1 MNIPPVLSLFFE
13 KTAGALRSRTPIVI
27 QSETTECGLAC
38 LAMVAGHHGYSI
50 DLPAMRRKFSTSLQG
65 SSLRHLTLI
74 ATALSLATR
83 ALKADLPA
91 LKTLRLPCVLH
102 WDHNHFVVLT
112 KVDRKGIVI
121 HDPGLG
127 RRCLSLDEASKHFTG
142 VVLEAWPTEQFERKT
157 EKEAVSIW
165 EMVKRTRGLSRSA
178 FVVLGHSLLLEA
190 VTIAMPIAFQLV
202 IDQVV
207 VTSDHDLLT
216 LIVLGLFLLL
226 MVKVFTSFIRSR
238 IVLMVGSTIAMQWK
252 VGLFDHLM
260 RLPLDFFE
268 KRHVGDVVSRFG
280 SLDEVQKT
288 VTNKAVFAI
297 VDGLMSIALVFMM
310 VLYGGSLI
318 LVAAI
323 STLLYALLRSFTYAR
338 YRSLSDEVI
347 VHEARENSHFMET
360 VRGAASLKAL
370 NLEAQRRSLWIN
382 YLVERVGAKV
392 QAEKFNIVF
401 QAAGQ
406 ILFGADRILMIY
418 LGGSAILSGSL
429 SVGMFIAFLSYKDQ
443 FADRINNFLDTFVS
457 LRMLSLHGE
466 RIADIALTTPE
477 EDDLPS
483 PAIIIDRNA
492 SNYGSL
498 SLRNIGFRYSENQPD
513 ILKNVSMTID
523 QGASLAIIGPSGAGK
538 STLLKIMG
546 GLIKPTHG
554 EVIFSGQPVDAI
566 GRANYRDHIGFV
578 LQEDRLFTGSI
589 ADNIAGF
596 ASEMDR
602 NLVQFCARLAAI
614 HDDIMQMPMT
624 YETMVGDMG
633 CALSSGQRQR
643 IILARAL
650 YRKPKLLLLDE
661 ATSHL
666 DEDNEARV
674 NAALKQ
680 LSITRVI
687 VAHRPSSIAVADHV
701 FEIAGVSMS
710 ATM

>member
-1 MNIPPVLSLFFE
+1 MNLPPVLSLFFE
-13 KTAGALRSRTPIVI
+13 KSASALRSRTPIVI

-65 SSLRHLTLI
+65 SSLRHLTVI

-112 KVDRKGIVI
+112 KIDRKSIVI
-121 HDPGLG
+121 HDPGVG
-127 RRCLSLDEASKHFTG
+127 RRCLSLEEASKHFTG

-157 EKEAVSIW
+157 EKDAVSIW
-165 EMVKRTRGLSRSA
+165 KMVNRTRGLARSA

-190 VTIAMPIAFQLV
+190 VTIAIPIAFQLV
-202 IDQVV
+202 VDQVV

-216 LIVLGLFLLL
+216 LIALGLFLLL
-226 MVKVFTSFIRSR
+226 MMKVFTSFIRSR
-238 IVLMVGSTIAMQWK
+238 IVLMVGSTIALQWK
-252 VGLFDHLM
+252 VGLFDHLT

-268 KRHVGDVVSRFG
+268 KRHVGDLVSRFG

-297 VDGLMSIALVFMM
+297 VDGLMSVALVFMM

-318 LVAAI
+318 IVAAI

-370 NLEAQRRSLWIN
+370 NLEAQRRTLWIN
-382 YLVERVGAKV
+382 YLVERVGARV

-406 ILFGADRILMIY
+406 ILFGTDRILMIY

-429 SVGMFIAFLSYKDQ
+429 SVGMFIAFLSYRDQ

-466 RIADIALTTPE
+466 RIADIALTTTE
-477 EDDLPS
+477 DDDLPS

-492 SNYGSL
+492 LNYGSL
-498 SLRNIGFRYSENQPD
+498 SLRNIGFRYSDNQPD
-513 ILKNVSMTID
+513 ILKNINMSID
-523 QGASLAIIGPSGAGK
+523 KGASIAITGPSGAGK
-538 STLLKIMG
+538 STLVKIMG

-554 EVIFSGQPVDAI
+554 EVIFSGQSVDAI
-566 GRANYRDHIGFV
+566 GRANYRNHIGLV
-578 LQEDRLFTGSI
+578 LQEDRLFAGSI

-596 ASEMDR
+596 ANEMDR
-602 NLVQFCARLAAI
+602 NLVHFCARLAAI
-614 HDDIMQMPMT
+614 DCDIMQMPMT

-650 YRKPKLLLLDE
+650 YRKPKLLLVDE

-666 DEDNEARV
+666 DEENEMRVNEA
-674 NAALKQ
+674 LKT

-687 VAHRPSSIAVADHV
+687 VAHRPSSIAVADKV
-701 FEIAGVSMS
+701 FQIG
-710 ATM
+710 